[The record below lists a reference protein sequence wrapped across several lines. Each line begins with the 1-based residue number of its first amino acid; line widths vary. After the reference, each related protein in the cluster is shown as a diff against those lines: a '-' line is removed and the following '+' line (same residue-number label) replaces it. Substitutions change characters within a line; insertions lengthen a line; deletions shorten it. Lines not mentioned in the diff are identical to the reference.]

1 MWKKITI
8 TVNLYYTGENGNAR
22 KFAEEMISSGTV
34 QKIREEKGNLKY
46 EYFFP
51 MEASE
56 TVLLIDSWENQE
68 AIDKHH
74 KSPMMQTIMELREK
88 YVLHMKIERY
98 KSEDVIPEKDKA
110 FIRKQEYKMN
120 LKFLSYLMVA
130 VGIWN
135 QELPNGS
142 RTADY
147 NGHLNRL

>member
-1 MWKKITI
+1 MAI

-68 AIDKHH
+68 AIDEHH

-88 YVLHMKIERY
+88 YDLHMKIERY
-98 KSEDVIPEKDKA
+98 KSDDEIPEKDKA

-120 LKFLSYLMVA
+120 LKFLSYFLMTGLSFSAYSQSKMVKIPSGKCFL
-130 VGIWN
+130 V
-135 QELPNGS
+135 
-142 RTADY
+142 
-147 NGHLNRL
+147 

>member
-1 MWKKITI
+1 
-8 TVNLYYTGENGNAR
+8 
-22 KFAEEMISSGTV
+22 
-34 QKIREEKGNLKY
+34 
-46 EYFFP
+46 

-68 AIDKHH
+68 AIDEHH
-74 KSPMMQTIMELREK
+74 KSPMMKTIMVLREK
-88 YVLHMKIERY
+88 YDLHMRIERY
-98 KSEDVIPEKDKA
+98 KSDDEIPEKDKA

-120 LKFLSYLMVA
+120 RKFISYLMMA

-135 QELPNGS
+135 QELTNGT

>member
-1 MWKKITI
+1 MAI

-68 AIDKHH
+68 AIDEHH
-74 KSPMMQTIMELREK
+74 KSPMMKTFMELREK
-88 YVLHMKIERY
+88 YDLHMKIERY
-98 KSEDVIPEKDKA
+98 KSDDVIPEKDKA

-142 RTADY
+142 RTAYY

>member
-1 MWKKITI
+1 MAIN
-8 TVNLYYTGENGNAR
+8 VNLYYTGENGNAR

-56 TVLLIDSWENQE
+56 TVLLIDSWKNQE
-68 AIDKHH
+68 AIDEHH
-74 KSPMMQTIMELREK
+74 KSPMMQTIMVLREK
-88 YVLHMKIERY
+88 HDSHMRIERY
-98 KSEDVIPEKDKA
+98 KSDDEIPEKDKA

-120 LKFLSYLMVA
+120 RKFISYLMVA

-135 QELPNGS
+135 QELTNGS

-147 NGHLNRL
+147 NGHFNRL

>member
-1 MWKKITI
+1 MAIN
-8 TVNLYYTGENGNAR
+8 VNLYYTGENGNAR

-68 AIDKHH
+68 AIDEHH
-74 KSPMMQTIMELREK
+74 KSPMMQTIMVLREK
-88 YVLHMKIERY
+88 YDLHMRIERY
-98 KSEDVIPEKDKA
+98 KSDDEIPEKDKA

-120 LKFLSYLMVA
+120 RKFISYLMVA

-135 QELPNGS
+135 QELTNGS

-147 NGHLNRL
+147 NGHFNRL

>member
-1 MWKKITI
+1 MAI

-68 AIDKHH
+68 AIDEHH
-74 KSPMMQTIMELREK
+74 KSPMMQTIMVLREK
-88 YVLHMKIERY
+88 YDLHMRIERY
-98 KSEDVIPEKDKA
+98 KSDDEIPEKT
-110 FIRKQEYKMN
+110 RR
-120 LKFLSYLMVA
+120 LS
-130 VGIWN
+130 
-135 QELPNGS
+135 E
-142 RTADY
+142 
-147 NGHLNRL
+147 NRNTK